1 MSMTNRILSFVCA
14 LSLTVSTGIARPGF
28 AKGGEVQDVT
38 RTQVVVRE
46 HPKTGKPYVSIVP
59 EGEVPDAQAADGRPD
74 TRHRAVGAVPPD
86 PFTGQKKAYIRP
98 DYRMLDPKVKSG
110 DVPYDG
116 PVSDRKKV
124 YVFAASLMTVG
135 TVGGAVGMA
144 TAPVA
149 AGTAAGGAGAYVGAG
164 AVVAGTTAAASI
176 AASKKRPWDDDYEH
190 ISESALVRSEENE
203 KGEQNG

>member
-38 RTQVVVRE
+38 HTQVVVRE

-59 EGEVPDAQAADGRPD
+59 DGD
-74 TRHRAVGAVPPD
+74 VTPD